1 MNNKTKNTFS
11 LAAIANV
18 SGKKR
23 GTIYHRARVLG
34 IDTKSGEYSAEQ
46 AHSLVYYVPRTR
58 INGGRRETLAEEAAR
73 LIKTMAKMNEKIGR
87 KTVIAA

>member
-1 MNNKTKNTFS
+1 MNNEKKNTFS

-18 SGKKR
+18 SGKKL
-23 GTIYHRARVLG
+23 GTIYYRARSLG
-34 IDTKSGEYSAEQ
+34 INTKSGKYSAEQ

-58 INGGRRETLAEEAAR
+58 SRVVRKETLAEETAR
-73 LIKTMAKMNEKIGR
+73 LIKAMAKMNEKLGH